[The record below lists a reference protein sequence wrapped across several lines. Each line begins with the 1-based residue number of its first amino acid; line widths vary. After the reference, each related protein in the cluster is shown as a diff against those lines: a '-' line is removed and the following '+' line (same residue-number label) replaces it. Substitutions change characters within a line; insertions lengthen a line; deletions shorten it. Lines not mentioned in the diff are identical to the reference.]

1 MENGLLIFLLTAAP
15 FADVISMKE
24 PTMKLYKYCNGDWH
38 SSKFQAARS
47 AMLSHKSNKE
57 YSNKM
62 YFQML
67 RWMIIEDRSFVT
79 RAFARTEHLIG
90 QKELKK
96 YHKRFFK

>member
-1 MENGLLIFLLTAAP
+1 
-15 FADVISMKE
+15 
-24 PTMKLYKYCNGDWH
+24 MKLYKYCNGGWH

-47 AMLSHKSNKE
+47 AMLSHKNSKE
-57 YSNKM
+57 YSDKM

-67 RWMIIEDRSFVT
+67 RWMITEDRSFVT

-90 QKELKK
+90 HKELKK